1 MQPFFAG
8 AIRSGVSKMNFKSM
22 SIDKL
27 TKLRD
32 QVDTALHSRVAD
44 ERRTLQA
51 ELTKLSRLSTSQL
64 RSKGLGLGARG
75 PVAPKYRN
83 PENPSETWAGRGL
96 TPRWLAAAIKVGKK
110 LEHFSIAQKA
120 KQATKKVPKKVRKA
134 KKA

>member
-1 MQPFFAG
+1 
-8 AIRSGVSKMNFKSM
+8 MNLKSM

-44 ERRTLQA
+44 ERRTLEA

-64 RSKGLGLGARG
+64 RSKGLGLGVRG

-96 TPRWLAAAIKVGKK
+96 TPRWLAAAIKAGKK

-120 KQATKKVPKKVRKA
+120 KQATKKAPKKAPKKVLKA